1 MPIWAPSLLQRL
13 RQEVVLLRA
22 AQQAGSGGPEVQ
34 QGALAVNEELE
45 SRLAHLQEQLGRLRQ

>member
-1 MPIWAPSLLQRL
+1 M
-13 RQEVVLLRA
+13 LLRA

-45 SRLAHLQEQLGRLRQ
+45 SRLAHLQEQLCRLRQ